1 MMPVI
6 FVEQEADREARGEDD
21 VSSSLDLLQS
31 AFPDHSR
38 EELDEL
44 LMVCNGDVDSV
55 FEMLTS

>member
-6 FVEQEADREARGEDD
+6 FVEQEADREAHGEDD